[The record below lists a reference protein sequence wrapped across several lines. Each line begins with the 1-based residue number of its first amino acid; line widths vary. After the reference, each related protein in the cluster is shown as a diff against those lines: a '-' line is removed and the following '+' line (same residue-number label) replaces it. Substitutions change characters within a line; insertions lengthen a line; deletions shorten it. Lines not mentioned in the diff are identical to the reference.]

1 MEDSKEKITN
11 YQRLIYNIKSESDR
25 LKRER
30 ENLLETS
37 EEGRKVLEWKKITD
51 KLVKDFEEEL
61 SKDEQEKKQNLVNA
75 VQNAFK
81 KIYDADFTISI
92 DDEYNITTTSK
103 KELSTGQGL
112 SVIFAF
118 LSGLLDVIKQNREE
132 NAEMQLESYPLVLD
146 APFSVLD
153 KERIISLCDVLP
165 KVSEQIIVF
174 IKDVDGEIAR
184 ERMFSKIGRSYKL
197 VPMDKSFQC
206 TKVEEDKNGFV

>member
-1 MEDSKEKITN
+1 MIC
-11 YQRLIYNIKSESDR
+11 NIKSESDR

-118 LSGLLDVIKQNREE
+118 LSGLLDVIKQNRG
-132 NAEMQLESYPLVLD
+132 
-146 APFSVLD
+146 
-153 KERIISLCDVLP
+153 KC
-165 KVSEQIIVF
+165 
-174 IKDVDGEIAR
+174 
-184 ERMFSKIGRSYKL
+184 
-197 VPMDKSFQC
+197 
-206 TKVEEDKNGFV
+206 

>member
-1 MEDSKEKITN
+1 MATHSSPESLGTLISTVRRETQDKKRFGEDLWNNLKARKERVIDYLESIDGLEEEIKVLDERLAKAEDTSEIERNLKLSTKDLEDSKEKITN

-103 KELSTGQGL
+103 K
-112 SVIFAF
+112 
-118 LSGLLDVIKQNREE
+118 
-132 NAEMQLESYPLVLD
+132 
-146 APFSVLD
+146 
-153 KERIISLCDVLP
+153 
-165 KVSEQIIVF
+165 
-174 IKDVDGEIAR
+174 
-184 ERMFSKIGRSYKL
+184 
-197 VPMDKSFQC
+197 SFQQ
-206 TKVEEDKNGFV
+206 VRASL